1 LFAAPPRATAAAK
14 RVGMDHAEPDAH
26 HRSPMWS
33 GSHRLMKRPDRGTTR
48 VMVTLAL
55 GLLVSAGIVTGLVL
69 DWVRHPDL

>member
-1 LFAAPPRATAAAK
+1 
-14 RVGMDHAEPDAH
+14 
-26 HRSPMWS
+26 
-33 GSHRLMKRPDRGTTR
+33 MKCPDRGTAR